1 MKHMY
6 QTAPILN
13 GVKLFNEWIIL
24 LILTVV
30 LFLSSCVGKSEP
42 MALAPPPSL
51 PVATVAAG
59 NEETFVDYP
68 AAIQGTTDIEVRPQV
83 SGTIDRIY
91 VSEGQLVRKGQPLIK
106 ISELP
111 FKAQLNNA
119 TAALQAA
126 KASVLNAQ
134 LEVDKLTPLVQAK
147 VVSDFQLKTAKTA
160 YQIALANVEQA
171 KANVNTAQI
180 NLGYTLIKAPSS
192 GYIGRLPKK
201 QGSLV
206 NPNDPEALTQL
217 SDVHEVYA
225 YFSLAETDFIKFN
238 ENYQGN
244 SLTDRLRHLPAVS
257 LVLANQSLYP
267 VKGKIDMV
275 NGQFDKNTGA
285 ITLRA
290 IFPNAKDLLRSG
302 NTGKVRLGLPHKNA
316 IAIPQSATIEM
327 QDKIFV
333 YAVDKNNKVNKT
345 AIAVEG
351 KAGTNYL
358 VKSGLNAGDQI
369 VLSGLDRLQDGQLIQ
384 PERKSEKVAQLAYV
398 LLGLSIGPGQLLYY
412 RRYCV

>member
-1 MKHMY
+1 MKHIY
-6 QTAPILN
+6 QAAPAFN
-13 GVKLFNEWIIL
+13 GVKLFNEWIVL
-24 LILTVV
+24 LIATVV
-30 LFLSSCVGKSEP
+30 LFLSSCGGKSQP

-51 PVATVAAG
+51 PVSTVSAT
-59 NEETFVDYP
+59 NQETFIDYP
-68 AAIQGTTDIEVRPQV
+68 AAIQGTVDIEIRPQI
-83 SGTIDRIY
+83 SGTIEKIY
-91 VSEGQLVRKGQPLIK
+91 VNEGQLVDKGQLLFQ

-111 FKAQLNNA
+111 FRAQLNNA
-119 TAALQAA
+119 SAALQAA
-126 KASVLNAQ
+126 KAAVLNAQ

-147 VVSDFQLKTAKTA
+147 VVSEFQLKTAKTA
-160 YQIALANVEQA
+160 HQIALANVEQA

-180 NLGYTLIKAPSS
+180 NLGYTKIKAPSS

-238 ENYQGN
+238 ENYEGK
-244 SLTDRLRHLPAVS
+244 SLADRLRHLPAVD
-257 LVLANQSLYP
+257 LVLADQSVYP
-267 VKGKIDMV
+267 IKGKVDMV

-290 IFPNAKDLLRSG
+290 VFANAKGLLRSG
-302 NTGKVRLGLPHKNA
+302 NTGKVRLGMPHDNTLL
-316 IAIPQSATIEM
+316 IPQSATVEM

-333 YAVDKNNKVNKT
+333 YAVDKDNKVNKV
-345 AIAVEG
+345 AVEIDG
-351 KAGTNYL
+351 KSGSNYL
-358 VKSGLNAGDQI
+358 IKDGLKSGDQI

-384 PERKSEKVAQLAYV
+384 PDRKSQKVAQLI
-398 LLGLSIGPGQLLYY
+398 SKK
-412 RRYCV
+412 